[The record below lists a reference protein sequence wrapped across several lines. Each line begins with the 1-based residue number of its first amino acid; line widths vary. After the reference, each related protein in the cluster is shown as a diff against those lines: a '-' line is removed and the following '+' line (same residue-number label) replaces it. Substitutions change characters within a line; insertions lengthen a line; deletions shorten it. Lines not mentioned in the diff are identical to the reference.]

1 MDQSTEI
8 KLMKA
13 SNSTDPPWNE
23 ELDDVLNVI
32 ALDESSQRSSAVQP
46 AFDEE
51 RHFYQDLS
59 TFQMSSCQQRKEQN
73 QYVSTASPRINV
85 QSTCSV
91 PPLSQHLKV
100 GQADSS
106 GGANVAAS
114 SFGGKRSREIRA
126 KFQAQYHWK
135 SFPEAKVP
143 QNGDAIVVPSPTVTD
158 SIEPNSANNT
168 LQMGCAVFGKETSSF
183 DGKSSKEIHAKLQ
196 AQNHGNSSPE
206 TKSRMQSSS
215 KLFGILSL
223 IFQAF
228 DCPLTTELEERYV
241 CALQRALV
249 EIQNARSYSQKS
261 QEQEI

>member
-46 AFDEE
+46 AFDEDL
-51 RHFYQDLS
+51 HFSQDLS

-73 QYVSTASPRINV
+73 QYVSTASPGINV

-91 PPLSQHLKV
+91 SPLSQHLKV
-100 GQADSS
+100 GRADSS

-114 SFGGKRSREIRA
+114 SFGGKRSKEIRA

-135 SFPEAKVP
+135 SSPEAK
-143 QNGDAIVVPSPTVTD
+143 G
-158 SIEPNSANNT
+158 
-168 LQMGCAVFGKETSSF
+168 
-183 DGKSSKEIHAKLQ
+183 
-196 AQNHGNSSPE
+196 
-206 TKSRMQSSS
+206 R